1 MIDTVNIYSYRF
13 LTEHF
18 SILKYPN
25 SGWWQRS
32 AYMEKYLNSILVYN
46 KTIVE
51 QPIKLESL
59 ANKLTDKSV
68 EFLEN
73 YNANVISTENQIR
86 HPQAQKP
93 FALFHSFS
101 NVHTPLVTGSE
112 FKGKA
117 PGIHGAYGDSV
128 MEMDHQV
135 IIGVIWCLCTF

>member
-1 MIDTVNIYSYRF
+1 
-13 LTEHF
+13 
-18 SILKYPN
+18 
-25 SGWWQRS
+25 
-32 AYMEKYLNSILVYN
+32 MEKYLNSMLVYN

-59 ANKLTDKSV
+59 AKKLTDKSV

-73 YNANVISTENQIR
+73 YNANVDSAKEEMRNS
-86 HPQAQKP
+86 QAQKP

-101 NVHTPLVTGSE
+101 NVHTPLVTGNE

-135 IIGVIWCLCTF
+135 IILSNVALMHFCM

>member
-1 MIDTVNIYSYRF
+1 M
-13 LTEHF
+13 
-18 SILKYPN
+18 
-25 SGWWQRS
+25 
-32 AYMEKYLNSILVYN
+32 LVHN

-59 ANKLTDKSV
+59 AKKLTDKSV
-68 EFLEN
+68 EFLE
-73 YNANVISTENQIR
+73 YHNANVGSAEKEIR
-86 HPQAQKP
+86 NSQAPKP

-135 IIGVIWCLCTF
+135 IIWGSLVLVHFLT